1 MKSIRKDYKYKVCP
15 IEYTTKP
22 PVKGEN
28 EEIKFINGHQLNA
41 AMDNRFNNTTG
52 YNHTYHRSYTIP
64 RLTER
69 LFNMKIFYG
78 MNSYWVSS
86 YNTFRICKTLIF
98 IDTESTWLEITLLET

>member
-15 IEYTTKP
+15 TEYTTQI
-22 PVKGEN
+22 PVQGVVNVIES
-28 EEIKFINGHQLNA
+28 NGYRLNA
-41 AMDNRFNNTTG
+41 AMDNRFNHTTG
-52 YNHTYHRSYTIP
+52 YKYSYHHSHEIP

-86 YNTFRICKTLIF
+86 YNTFKIM
-98 IDTESTWLEITLLET
+98 